1 MVQERDVVARRLLD
15 TCVGVDH
22 NAAVAGKFDA
32 TDALV
37 VGTCRKGGHHIPFRR
52 GIHKEQFP
60 VVIALG

>member
-15 TCVGVDH
+15 TRVGVDH
-22 NAAVAGKFDA
+22 NAAVAGQLNA

-37 VGTCRKGGHHIPFRR
+37 IGIRRKVGHRIPFRR
-52 GIHKEQFP
+52 GIHQQQFP